1 MEAASE
7 FLFHPIISVVAA
19 ESLHCKGPG
28 SAPIDLS
35 VKTGFWRDVV
45 GKALL

>member
-19 ESLHCKGPG
+19 ESLHCEGPG
-28 SAPIDLS
+28 YAPIDLPG
-35 VKTGFWRDVV
+35 KTAFWHDVV
-45 GKALL
+45 EKALL